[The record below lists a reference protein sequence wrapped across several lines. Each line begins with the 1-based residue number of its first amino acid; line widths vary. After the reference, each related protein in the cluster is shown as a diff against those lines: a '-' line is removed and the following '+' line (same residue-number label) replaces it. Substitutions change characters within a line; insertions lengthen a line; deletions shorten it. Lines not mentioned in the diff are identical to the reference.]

1 VLDTL
6 LPLTPFEEYMLC
18 DDSSEHPGCFFLRFK
33 LSGPCHRDSLNAA
46 LASAVARHPLLSAT
60 VIEGQ
65 RGQLKWNPV
74 ADHVPGILW
83 QDPSAVAGL
92 FDCPQLDLR
101 EQPGLAVLGCE
112 TSSGMEL
119 LFQFHHSA
127 CDGIG
132 ALQFIEDFFHNYD
145 DAFQRNGSRNAQ
157 QVVRRR
163 IDPQH
168 LVARGNFGLTRWQLL
183 KKIRRQAV
191 SLYGIRDFLTRTPT
205 KLISSERQAMAS
217 EELRL
222 FPRSLTHTFSTA
234 ETNSLL
240 AEAHASGT
248 TLNNLLIRD
257 LLLAICDFRTAERG
271 GEKQQWV
278 RLSIPMNLRRSNCSN
293 LSATNMVSMVFVDR
307 QSNDL
312 CDTRAA
318 LDGIHRQMQQIKD
331 LELGL
336 TFPLSL
342 KLSRWLPGG
351 KKRLRRMSSDTRCR
365 CTAVLSN
372 LMRPLNDVALPRRE
386 GKIVVGDCMLDEIEF
401 LPPVRQGTQ
410 ASFGVATYADRL
422 NVAMHYD
429 SRCISGDEAQELL
442 NRFNEYLRNSAIRAK
457 QIEAGEPLVFSS

>member
-1 VLDTL
+1 
-6 LPLTPFEEYMLC
+6 
-18 DDSSEHPGCFFLRFK
+18 
-33 LSGPCHRDSLNAA
+33 
-46 LASAVARHPLLSAT
+46 
-60 VIEGQ
+60 
-65 RGQLKWNPV
+65 
-74 ADHVPGILW
+74 
-83 QDPSAVAGL
+83 
-92 FDCPQLDLR
+92 
-101 EQPGLAVLGCE
+101 
-112 TSSGMEL
+112 
-119 LFQFHHSA
+119 
-127 CDGIG
+127 
-132 ALQFIEDFFHNYD
+132 
-145 DAFQRNGSRNAQ
+145 
-157 QVVRRR
+157 
-163 IDPQH
+163 
-168 LVARGNFGLTRWQLL
+168 
-183 KKIRRQAV
+183 
-191 SLYGIRDFLTRTPT
+191 
-205 KLISSERQAMAS
+205 
-217 EELRL
+217 
-222 FPRSLTHTFSTA
+222 
-234 ETNSLL
+234 
-240 AEAHASGT
+240 
-248 TLNNLLIRD
+248 
-257 LLLAICDFRTAERG
+257 
-271 GEKQQWV
+271 
-278 RLSIPMNLRRSNCSN
+278 MNLRRSNCSN